1 MFAPWKTIIAILSA
15 AALLGIGAKTALAE
29 DHSHAHAHHAHQ
41 AHDAGQTAQLTLN
54 NGKKWDTDNN
64 LRLGM
69 DRIRDALAAEL
80 HAIHSD
86 KATTEQY
93 QALAKK
99 TNDQI
104 TFMVKNCK
112 LEPKADAMLH
122 LVLADIIAATDAMS
136 GKDIGEARKGAEK
149 IAEALDNYGT
159 YFTHPGWHGV
169 MSAH

>member
-15 AALLGIGAKTALAE
+15 AALLSIGTTAALAQE
-29 DHSHAHAHHAHQ
+29 HSHAAHEHH
-41 AHDAGQTAQLTLN
+41 AGQTAQLTLN

-86 KATTEQY
+86 KATAEQY

-104 TFMVKNCK
+104 TFMVKSCK
-112 LEPKADAMLH
+112 LEPKADAMIH

-159 YFTHPGWHGV
+159 YFAHPGWHGV